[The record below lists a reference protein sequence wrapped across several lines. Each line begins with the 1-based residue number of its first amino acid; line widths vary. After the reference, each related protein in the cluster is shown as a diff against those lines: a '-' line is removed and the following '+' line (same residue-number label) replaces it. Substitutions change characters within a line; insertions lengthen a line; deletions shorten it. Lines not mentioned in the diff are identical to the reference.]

1 MALDAST
8 LWMHKLAWMRPLAV
22 ACAASF
28 FIAFSN
34 LETYL
39 LILPP
44 GVTTISM
51 RSFELLHY
59 GVQNKEAGL
68 SVCLILGSISSAIV
82 LQWLSPDRRS

>member
-8 LWMHKLAWMRPLAV
+8 LWMHKLAWIRPMVV
-22 ACAASF
+22 ACVASF
-28 FIAFSN
+28 FIAFAN

-44 GVTTISM
+44 GVTTVSM

-68 SVCLILGSISSAIV
+68 SVCLILGSIVSAMM
-82 LQWLSPDRRS
+82 LQWLSPNRGS